1 MTMVRTDEMIEI
13 TAKILVTIYGASH
26 PNSTWPSQI
35 PNAETIVDAIV
46 AIANAPQIAEQADL
60 PPQY

>member
-1 MTMVRTDEMIEI
+1 MIATDEMVEI
-13 TAKILVTIYGASH
+13 TAKILVTMYGANH

-35 PNAETIVDAIV
+35 ANATTIVDAIV

-60 PPQY
+60 PPQQ